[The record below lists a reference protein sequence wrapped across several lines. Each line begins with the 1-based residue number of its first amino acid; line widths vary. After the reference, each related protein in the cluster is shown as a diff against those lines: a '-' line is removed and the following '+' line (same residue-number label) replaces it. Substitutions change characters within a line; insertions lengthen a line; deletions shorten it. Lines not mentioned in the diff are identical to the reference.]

1 MHRERSNEVCNSKL
15 DESDSRLSRH
25 DSESESEL
33 LRQFKLG
40 ISISRF
46 FQLYFKCKLTQC
58 ASLTTLC
65 IVLCFLKLILTTFHE
80 MHRRSSPMDYGDL
93 ISGGGCRM
101 SCLFTLS
108 TPEVH

>member
-46 FQLYFKCKLTQC
+46 FQLYFKFNLKLTQC
-58 ASLTTLC
+58 ASMYSTL
-65 IVLCFLKLILTTFHE
+65 F
-80 MHRRSSPMDYGDL
+80 
-93 ISGGGCRM
+93 
-101 SCLFTLS
+101 
-108 TPEVH
+108 PETHPDNFS

>member
-15 DESDSRLSRH
+15 DESDTSRLSRH

-46 FQLYFKCKLTQC
+46 FQLELYFKFKLTQC
-58 ASLTTLC
+58 ASMYSTL
-65 IVLCFLKLILTTFHE
+65 F
-80 MHRRSSPMDYGDL
+80 
-93 ISGGGCRM
+93 
-101 SCLFTLS
+101 
-108 TPEVH
+108 PETHPDNFS

>member
-46 FQLYFKCKLTQC
+46 FQLYFKFKLTQC
-58 ASLTTLC
+58 ARC

-80 MHRRSSPMDYGDL
+80 MPRRSSPMDYGDL
-93 ISGGGCRM
+93 ISGVGCRM

>member
-46 FQLYFKCKLTQC
+46 FQLYFKFYIVQVDSVCQPDYTMY
-58 ASLTTLC
+58 STL
-65 IVLCFLKLILTTFHE
+65 F
-80 MHRRSSPMDYGDL
+80 
-93 ISGGGCRM
+93 
-101 SCLFTLS
+101 
-108 TPEVH
+108 PETHPDNFS